1 MSDTTEAT
9 YCPECGDEFEMVST
23 TIWVNGKRV
32 HVACHRRSV
41 EAFLD
46 TEIARLRVEIARLR
60 DVLAD
65 LLIECE
71 LTAVKHPQQIATR
84 ARARAELERGA

>member
-9 YCPECGDEFEMVST
+9 YCPIYWGELRAT
-23 TIWVNGKRV
+23 L
-32 HVACHRRSV
+32 VAR
-41 EAFLD
+41 EA
-46 TEIARLRVEIARLR
+46 EIARLR

-84 ARARAELERGA
+84 KRARAELERGT